1 MKKDFWEYLDN
12 KRCSQKSFYVGG
24 IDVSRQWTDGMLV
37 WLNYC
42 FFGNVVAF
50 GEGDVETLLLSL

>member
-24 IDVSRQWTDGMLV
+24 GIDVSR
-37 WLNYC
+37 Y
-42 FFGNVVAF
+42 
-50 GEGDVETLLLSL
+50 